1 MNANWIEVND
11 ARTSE
16 KLWVNA
22 ALVTAIDVT
31 QGYTRIRF
39 DKDNPHRHSEAAS
52 GSRRHRREVIGA
64 FLGCR
69 KCRTMGVVDV
79 GRSLTLTVARDLV
92 LCLKRPG
99 RQAQYTARCGFGL
112 EETLR
117 RSFPRLLAAT
127 TED

>member
-39 DKDNPHRHSEAAS
+39 DKDNA
-52 GSRRHRREVIGA
+52 
-64 FLGCR
+64 
-69 KCRTMGVVDV
+69 
-79 GRSLTLTVARDLV
+79 LTVTQKPLQV
-92 LCLKRPG
+92 
-99 RQAQYTARCGFGL
+99 
-112 EETLR
+112 
-117 RSFPRLLAAT
+117 LAAIGVK
-127 TED
+127 